1 MELPVVDTV
10 FSLANLFAL
19 VTWVALILGRFI
31 KPLQKVVDPLAG
43 FVAPALLAVAYA
55 VIMGMFWGQAQGG
68 GFGSL
73 QAVGALFA
81 KPELLLAGWIHYLA
95 FDLFVG
101 GWIARTAS
109 QAGLPGLVI
118 APILVL
124 TFLFGPVGY
133 LAFALLRLATRRAAK

>member
-1 MELPVVDTV
+1 MVDTV
-10 FSLANLFAL
+10 FSIANLFAL

-31 KPLQKVVDPLAG
+31 KPLQRVVDPLAG
-43 FVAPALLAVAYA
+43 FVAPALLAIAYA
-55 VIMGMFWGQAQGG
+55 VVMVMFWGQAEGG

-73 QAVGALFA
+73 QAIGALFA

-109 QAGLPGLVI
+109 EAGLPGLVI

-133 LAFALLRLATRRAAK
+133 LVFALLRLATRKTAK

>member
-1 MELPVVDTV
+1 MVDTV

-19 VTWVALILGRFI
+19 VMWITLILGRFI

-43 FVAPALLAVAYA
+43 FVAPALLAMAYA
-55 VIMGMFWGQAQGG
+55 VIMVMFWGQAEGG

>member
-1 MELPVVDTV
+1 MEMPVVDTV

-31 KPLQKVVDPLAG
+31 KPLQKVVDSLAG
-43 FVAPALLAVAYA
+43 FVAPALLAMAYA

-133 LAFALLRLATRRAAK
+133 LAFALLRLATRKAAK

>member
-43 FVAPALLAVAYA
+43 FVAPALLAMAYA

-124 TFLFGPVGY
+124 TFLFGPIGY
-133 LAFALLRLATRRAAK
+133 LAFALLRLATRKAAK

>member
-1 MELPVVDTV
+1 MTDTL
-10 FSLANLFAL
+10 FSLANLLAL
-19 VTWVALILGRFI
+19 VMWIALILGRFI
-31 KPLQKVVDPLAG
+31 KPLQKIVDPLAG
-43 FVAPALLAVAYA
+43 YVAPALLAIAYA
-55 VIMGMFWGQAQGG
+55 VIMGMFWGQAEGG

-109 QAGLPGLVI
+109 ERGLPGFVI
-118 APILVL
+118 APILIL

-133 LAFALLRLATRRAAK
+133 LVFSLLNLATRRAAK

>member
-31 KPLQKVVDPLAG
+31 KPLQKVVDSLAG
-43 FVAPALLAVAYA
+43 FVAPALLAMAYA

-133 LAFALLRLATRRAAK
+133 LAFALLRLATRKAAK